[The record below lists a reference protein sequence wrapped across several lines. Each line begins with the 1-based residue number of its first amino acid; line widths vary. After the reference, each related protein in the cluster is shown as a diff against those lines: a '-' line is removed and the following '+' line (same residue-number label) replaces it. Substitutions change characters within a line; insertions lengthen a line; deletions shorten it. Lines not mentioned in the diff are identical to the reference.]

1 MTDTLTI
8 HELAVD
14 CRLGISEAERANPQT
29 VWIDMVIEI
38 DAARA
43 AARDAVED
51 ALDYARLVSSVKA
64 LVDHSAYRLL
74 ETLAEAIASRILTQH
89 AVSGVLVRVK
99 KRPFP
104 DVEHVA
110 VEILRHALHHPAR
123 RPGIS
128 RRR

>member
-8 HELAVD
+8 HELEVE
-14 CRLGISEAERANPQT
+14 CRLGVSEAERAKPQT
-29 VWIDMVIEI
+29 VWIDVVIAI

-64 LVDHSAYRLL
+64 LADQGAYRLL
-74 ETLAEAIASRILTQH
+74 ETLAEAVASRILTEH
-89 AVSGVLVRVK
+89 AVSDVLVRVK

-110 VEILRHALHHPAR
+110 VEIFRRALHHPSR